1 MIQAGRMAL
10 GRVLL
15 IVCLPCSFLAAQQP
29 DAALM
34 QQYSREAQ
42 TALAESRYADAEK
55 AYEKLAKLAPG
66 IAEIHANLGLVYFQD
81 GKYDRAVPALH
92 EALKLNPK
100 LSNAKYFL
108 AMSLSELGRYEEA
121 VPELKRGFKQAG
133 DPALKR
139 LLGLHLERA
148 YTGLQRDDDAVE
160 VALELTRL
168 YPKDPEVLYQTGRL
182 YGNYAYLAMQQL
194 AKVAP
199 NSIWRLQASAEVWES
214 QGHYDLAITEYRE
227 ILARDPRRP
236 GIHYRLGR
244 ALLSRSQQAKTPT
257 EAMKG
262 QQDALAEFQQ
272 ELQLDPTSSN
282 AAYEAG
288 EIYRKMGQLEKA
300 RELFETAVK
309 YYPDFEEAQ
318 TGLGRVLVALG
329 KPDLALT
336 HLRKAVSL
344 NPEDDVT
351 YYQLALA
358 FKALGKTDE
367 RRAALDKFQRLQAQ
381 RAEQQ
386 KLFMEASSPQG
397 ATKQELDMQPPQ

>member
-1 MIQAGRMAL
+1 MVHTGRMVL
-10 GRVLL
+10 CRVLL
-15 IVCLPCSFLAAQQP
+15 ALSFSCSLLLAQQP

-34 QQYSREAQ
+34 QRYSREAQ
-42 TALAESRYADAEK
+42 TALGEKRYADAEK
-55 AYEKLAKLAPG
+55 AYEQLVKLAPG

-81 GKYDRAVPALH
+81 GKYDRAIPTLR
-92 EALKLNPK
+92 EALKLKPK
-100 LSNAKYFL
+100 LANAAYFL

-148 YTGLQRDDDAVE
+148 YTGLQRDSDAVE

-182 YGNYAYLAMQQL
+182 YGNYAFLAMQQL

-214 QGHYDLAITEYRE
+214 QGHYDLAINEYRE
-227 ILARDPRRP
+227 ILARDPHRL

-244 ALLSRSQQAKTPT
+244 ALLSQSQQAKSP
-257 EAMKG
+257 EEQQKA

-300 RELFETAVK
+300 RELFETAVN

-318 TGLGRVLVALG
+318 TGLGRVLIALG
-329 KPDLALT
+329 KPDAALT
-336 HLRKAVSL
+336 HLHKAVSL
-344 NPEDDVT
+344 NPEDEVT
-351 YYQLALA
+351 YYQMALA
-358 FKALGKTDE
+358 FRALGKTDE
-367 RRAALDKFQRLQAQ
+367 RRAALEKFQRLQAQ

-397 ATKQELDMQPPQ
+397 ATKQELDTQPAH

>member
-1 MIQAGRMAL
+1 MVHTGRMVL
-10 GRVLL
+10 CRVLL
-15 IVCLPCSFLAAQQP
+15 ALSFACSLLLAQQP

-34 QQYSREAQ
+34 QRYSREAQ
-42 TALAESRYADAEK
+42 TALGEKRYADAEK
-55 AYEKLAKLAPG
+55 AYEQLVKLAPG

-81 GKYDRAVPALH
+81 GKYDRAIPALR
-92 EALKLNPK
+92 EALKLKPK
-100 LSNAKYFL
+100 LANAAYFL

-121 VPELKRGFKQAG
+121 IPELKQGFKRAS
-133 DPALKR
+133 DPSLKR

-148 YTGLQRDDDAVE
+148 YTGLQRDNHAVE

-199 NSIWRLQASAEVWES
+199 NSIWRLQASAELWES
-214 QGHYDLAITEYRE
+214 QGHYDLAINEYRE
-227 ILARDPRRP
+227 ILARDPHRP

-244 ALLSRSQQAKTPT
+244 ALLSQSRQAKSPE
-257 EAMKG
+257 EAQKV
-262 QQDALAEFQQ
+262 QQGALAEFQK

-318 TGLGRVLVALG
+318 TGLGRVLIALG
-329 KPDLALT
+329 KPDAALA

-351 YYQLALA
+351 YYQMALA
-358 FKALGKTDE
+358 FRALGKTDE
-367 RRAALDKFQRLQAQ
+367 RRAALEKFQRLQAQ
-381 RAEQQ
+381 RVEQQ

-397 ATKQELDMQPPQ
+397 ATKQELDTQPPH